1 MGKRVFSLMLSRP
14 YVPNRESIKRDGRTS
29 PYTFLHRIAYTEALR
44 GDNYDE
50 RVLLFHAP
58 FALVRDVCQKMFT
71 MMQGNIG
78 NIIIRNE
85 HSCRRRNG
93 KCYWRVAVEIIGLNE
108 SFISFKEFV
117 LMLISCMKKMAN
129 CTIRHFRTE
138 TFLNL

>member
-1 MGKRVFSLMLSRP
+1 MGKRVFSLMLSKP
-14 YVPNRESIKRDGRTS
+14 YVPNRDSIKRDGRTS
-29 PYTFLHRIAYTEALR
+29 PYAFLHRIAYTEALR
-44 GDNYDE
+44 GDNCDK

-58 FALVRDVCQKMFT
+58 FALIKDACSFVFRIMN
-71 MMQGNIG
+71 GNIQDM
-78 NIIIRNE
+78 IISNE

-117 LMLISCMKKMAN
+117 LMLINCIRNLAN

>member
-14 YVPNRESIKRDGRTS
+14 YVLNRKDIKRDGRTS
-29 PYTFLHRIAYTEALR
+29 PYAFVHRIAYTEMVR
-44 GDNYDE
+44 DYDSDNK
-50 RVLLFHAP
+50 VLLFYAP
-58 FALVRDVCQKMFT
+58 FALVKDVCQKIFT
-71 MMQGNIG
+71 MMRGNVG
-78 NIIIRNE
+78 NIIVRNE

-117 LMLISCMKKMAN
+117 LMLISCMKKLAN

>member
-1 MGKRVFSLMLSRP
+1 MHRK
-14 YVPNRESIKRDGRTS
+14 N
-29 PYTFLHRIAYTEALR
+29 LHRIAYTEVLR
-44 GDNYDE
+44 DDEGDS

-58 FALVRDVCQKMFT
+58 FALVRDVCQKLFT
-71 MMQGNIG
+71 MLHGNVG
-78 NIIIRNE
+78 NIIVLNE
-85 HSCRRRNG
+85 HSRRVKNG

-117 LMLISCMKKMAN
+117 LMLINCMKNLAN

>member
-14 YVPNRESIKRDGRTS
+14 YVPNRDSIKRDGRTS
-29 PYTFLHRIAYTEALR
+29 PYAFLHRIAYTEVLR

-58 FALVRDVCQKMFT
+58 FALVKDACSLIFRIMN
-71 MMQGNIG
+71 GNIQDM
-78 NIIIRNE
+78 IISNE

-93 KCYWRVAVEIIGLNE
+93 KCYWRVAVRIIGLNE

-117 LMLISCMKKMAN
+117 LMLISYMKKMAN